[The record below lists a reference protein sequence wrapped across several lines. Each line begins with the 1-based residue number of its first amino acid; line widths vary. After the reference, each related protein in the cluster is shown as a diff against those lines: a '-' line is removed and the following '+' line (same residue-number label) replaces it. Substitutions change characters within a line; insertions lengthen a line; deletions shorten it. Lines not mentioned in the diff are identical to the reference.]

1 MVNAYK
7 DAGVN
12 VEKADKLVEH
22 LGMSGYGAV
31 VDLAW
36 GPKVVLSTDG
46 VGTKILVAEQLNKF
60 DTIGIDLVAMCVN
73 DVLCQGAQ
81 PVSFLDYYATGK
93 LDLEKSK
100 QILSGI
106 QKGCEMANCTL
117 VGGETAEMPGVYK
130 GSNFDLAGFVMGVVV
145 DELPKRHLIK
155 PGSAIIGVPSSGPHS
170 NGYSLLRKLYN
181 NKFDLSLLE
190 PTRIYAKEV
199 LPALKYIK
207 AIAHITG
214 GGIHGNLP
222 RVLPAD
228 VSYKLDITL
237 NDWWQAL
244 KLKSKMNMYD
254 FECVFNCGWGLLIVT
269 DENEAQ
275 DVCNI
280 IKDAQVI
287 GEIIR

>member
-12 VEKADKLVEH
+12 VETADKLVEH

-31 VDLAW
+31 VNLFN

-106 QKGCEMANCTL
+106 QKGCELANCTL

-181 NKFDLSLLE
+181 DKFDLSLLE
-190 PTRIYAKEV
+190 PTRIYAREV

-222 RVLPAD
+222 RVLPKD
-228 VSYKLDITL
+228 VSYKLDIPL

-244 KLKSKMNMYD
+244 KLKSKMSMYD

-269 DENEAQ
+269 DNIDAQ
-275 DVCNI
+275 HVCNI
-280 IKDAQVI
+280 IKDARVI
-287 GEIIR
+287 GEIV